1 MLAKLKARHIGLKR
15 QRLDTSRECKN
26 QKFTLCEGVKMT
38 NNLIGLTGKELRFL
52 SGKLNRREALYLL
65 TGRDPNS
72 MNKIVGAFVHFFRS
86 EANKDDAQTKLQSE
100 GNKQL
105 RCNTMGPCSREPKA
119 EKYQNLM
126 SADRRAA
133 R

>member
-1 MLAKLKARHIGLKR
+1 
-15 QRLDTSRECKN
+15 
-26 QKFTLCEGVKMT
+26 MT

-72 MNKIVGAFVHFFRS
+72 MNKIIGAFVHFFRS

-105 RCNTMGPCSREPKA
+105 RCNTMGPCSTKPKA
-119 EKYQNLM
+119 EK
-126 SADRRAA
+126 
-133 R
+133 

>member
-65 TGRDPNS
+65 TGRDPNL

-86 EANKDDAQTKLQSE
+86 EANKDGSETQLQSE
-100 GNKQL
+100 GHH
-105 RCNTMGPCSREPKA
+105 
-119 EKYQNLM
+119 
-126 SADRRAA
+126 
-133 R
+133 

>member
-1 MLAKLKARHIGLKR
+1 MA
-15 QRLDTSRECKN
+15 
-26 QKFTLCEGVKMT
+26 

-119 EKYQNLM
+119 EKYRNLM

>member
-1 MLAKLKARHIGLKR
+1 
-15 QRLDTSRECKN
+15 
-26 QKFTLCEGVKMT
+26 MT

-86 EANKDDAQTKLQSE
+86 EVNSDHAQTQLQSE
-100 GNKQL
+100 ANKQL

-119 EKYQNLM
+119 EKYRNLM
-126 SADRRAA
+126 SADRGAA

>member
-1 MLAKLKARHIGLKR
+1 
-15 QRLDTSRECKN
+15 
-26 QKFTLCEGVKMT
+26 MT

-86 EANKDDAQTKLQSE
+86 EANKDDAETQPQSE
-100 GNKQL
+100 GHH
-105 RCNTMGPCSREPKA
+105 
-119 EKYQNLM
+119 
-126 SADRRAA
+126 
-133 R
+133 